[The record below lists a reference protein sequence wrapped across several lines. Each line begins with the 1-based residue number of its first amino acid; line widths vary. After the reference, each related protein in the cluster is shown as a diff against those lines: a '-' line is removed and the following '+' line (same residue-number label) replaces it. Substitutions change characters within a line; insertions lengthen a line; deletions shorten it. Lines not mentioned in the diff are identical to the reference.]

1 MAEAGRSGA
10 VKEDDD
16 GVQAEAGDLPV
27 YRSTGADGTRTVLVA
42 HAIQCTVPGS
52 RGPSGTRQRRAWDGR
67 DVAHEVMA
75 EAAA

>member
-42 HAIQCTVPGS
+42 HAIQCTVPGC
-52 RGPSGTRQRRAWDGR
+52 GTRQRRDA
-67 DVAHEVMA
+67 AHEVTA